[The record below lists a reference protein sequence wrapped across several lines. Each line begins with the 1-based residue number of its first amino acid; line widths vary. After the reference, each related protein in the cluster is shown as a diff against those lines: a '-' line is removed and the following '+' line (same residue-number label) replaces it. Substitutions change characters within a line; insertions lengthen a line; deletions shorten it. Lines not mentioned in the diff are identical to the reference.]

1 MCCIQLEIS
10 WVCYQNFQ
18 LHLRE
23 RRFNEVFSVP
33 SVVTFVVV
41 VLRSCGATGG
51 RIPIQKNQPNRP
63 FGFSAHRGEHLVKLP
78 FLARL
83 LSNPLISFQVIRV
96 WYGSNGS
103 EGKIC

>member
-33 SVVTFVVV
+33 SVVTLVVV
-41 VLRSCGATGG
+41 VLRSCGETLVV
-51 RIPIQKNQPNRP
+51 
-63 FGFSAHRGEHLVKLP
+63 GFSFKRTNP
-78 FLARL
+78 TDL
-83 LSNPLISFQVIRV
+83 L
-96 WYGSNGS
+96 GSAPS
-103 EGKIC
+103 EVNIW